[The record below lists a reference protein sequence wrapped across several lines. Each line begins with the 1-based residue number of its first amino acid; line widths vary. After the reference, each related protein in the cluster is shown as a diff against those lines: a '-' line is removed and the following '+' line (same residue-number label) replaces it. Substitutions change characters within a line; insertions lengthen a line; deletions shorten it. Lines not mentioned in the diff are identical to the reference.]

1 MSKSRPTEGIEG
13 VPYIAPT
20 AQERWKRT
28 AILIAF
34 PTVGLLLLLLLLWNI
49 FFVYVPPGHML
60 VIVAKQG
67 SPLDKASGRVLA
79 KEGEQGAQE
88 RVLGEGYHFVW
99 PIIFSTEVH
108 KNLDVPFPS
117 KEHPLGQVGI
127 VTNLGGVK
135 PRSGGILADQDD
147 EIGIRRH
154 VLPPGTYRLN
164 PYGYSVEKVD
174 PVEIKPGF
182 VGVLNR
188 RLGEKSEGK
197 FADKPTHQGL
207 LREVLQ
213 PGLYYINTKEYQVL
227 HREVGIY
234 QTSYHYDADAKK
246 NTALT
251 FPVKD
256 GNSISMDCTI
266 EWELLPQYA
275 TELAAQYETLR
286 AIEGR
291 VVDQKAK
298 KVSRDRGFN
307 FGAQDWLEGDK
318 REKFQTDFET
328 ELKKECEQAKVMVRS
343 AYIRTIILPER
354 FLEPKRKKQMEIE
367 KTITDKAKNETALSD
382 AEVESERARIAK
394 AVAKVEAETTQQVA
408 LIDREVSNVDAL
420 TEAELEKIRS
430 DYAARIGLLEAEKIK
445 VTGEAQA
452 TVERLKKT
460 AEGGLYKMQ
469 MDVFQSD
476 GSAFL
481 RYKLAEQL
489 SPSLK
494 LRLFQSGPG
503 TLWTNM
509 EGKNMN
515 LLFAPGKDAPIPT
528 RERGTPEK

>member
-1 MSKSRPTEGIEG
+1 MSKSRPTEGFEG
-13 VPYIAPT
+13 VPYIAPS
-20 AQERWKRT
+20 AQERWQRLAMRI
-28 AILIAF
+28 AI
-34 PTVGLLLLLLLLWNI
+34 PTLGVLLLLVLLWNI

-67 SPLDKASGRVLA
+67 KPLDAASGRVLA
-79 KEGEQGAQE
+79 EEDEQGAQ
-88 RVLGEGYHFVW
+88 RHVLGEGYHFVW
-99 PIIFSTEVH
+99 PIIYSTEVH
-108 KNLDVPFPS
+108 KNLEVPFPS

-127 VTNLGGVK
+127 VTHLGGIR
-135 PRSGGILADQDD
+135 PRSGGILADKED

-164 PYGYSVEKVD
+164 PHGYFLELVD
-174 PVEIKPGF
+174 PIEIRAGF

-188 RLGEKSEGK
+188 RLGEKSESK
-197 FADKPTHQGL
+197 FAGKPTQQGL
-207 LREVLQ
+207 LRQVLQ

-234 QTSYHYDADAKK
+234 QTSYHYDTEATR
-246 NTALT
+246 NSALT

-266 EWELLPQYA
+266 EWELLPQNA
-275 TELAAQYETLR
+275 TDLAAQYENLK
-286 AIEGR
+286 AIETR

-318 REKFQTDFET
+318 REKFQTDFEN
-328 ELKKECEQAKVMVRS
+328 ELKKECEQSKVMVRS

-382 AEVESERARIAK
+382 AEVEAERARIAK
-394 AVAKVEAETTQQVA
+394 AVAKVEAETAQQVA
-408 LIDREVSNVDAL
+408 VIDREVSNVDAL

-430 DYAARIGLLEAEKIK
+430 DYAARIGLLEAEKTK
-445 VTGEAQA
+445 VTGEALA
-452 TVERLKKT
+452 TVEKLKKT
-460 AEGGLYKMQ
+460 AENSLYKMQ
-469 MDVFQSD
+469 LDVFQNDS
-476 GSAFL
+476 SAFL

-489 SPSLK
+489 NPTLK

-515 LLFAPGKDAPIPT
+515 VLLSPGNGGATKPEA
-528 RERGTPEK
+528 GKPEK